1 MGVRATKPN
10 EIWHVGTTLLQLVG
24 GAKVYVHAVIDNYSR
39 RILACQ
45 ANVTYDTSTTT
56 KLLIEAAMG
65 LKGVV
70 PKVYMD
76 SGVEN
81 LNTQV
86 DALVAN
92 GTIQRIIAQVDV
104 VFSNSM
110 IKSWWRMLKHG
121 WLYLNVLATIDD
133 VRKQTAFYVDQHN
146 RVVPHSAFKG
156 QNPDEMHFGKGSD
169 IPNQLNDARTI
180 ARQARL
186 ATNRAVTCSRCAP
199 TDCLVQIENKP
210 TESG

>member
-1 MGVRATKPN
+1 M
-10 EIWHVGTTLLQLVG
+10 
-24 GAKVYVHAVIDNYSR
+24 
-39 RILACQ
+39 
-45 ANVTYDTSTTT
+45 
-56 KLLIEAAMG
+56 LLIEAAKG
-65 LKGVV
+65 LKGLV

-86 DALVAN
+86 DALVAS

-104 VFSNSM
+104 VFSNSL
-110 IKSWWRMLKHG
+110 IESWWRMLKHG

-156 QNPDEMHFGKGSD
+156 QTPDELHFGKGSD

-186 ATNRAVTCSRCAP
+186 ATNRAVSCSRCAP

-210 TESG
+210 NETG

>member
-1 MGVRATKPN
+1 
-10 EIWHVGTTLLQLVG
+10 
-24 GAKVYVHAVIDNYSR
+24 VHAVIDNYSR
-39 RILACQ
+39 RILAWQ
-45 ANVTYDTSTTT
+45 ANTTYDTSTTA

-65 LKGVV
+65 LKGVI

-76 SGVEN
+76 SGAEN

-86 DALVAN
+86 DALVAS

-110 IKSWWRMLKHG
+110 IESWWRMLKHG
-121 WLYLNVLATIDD
+121 IRHSRDRPPMKCTSVKGAIY
-133 VRKQTAFYVDQHN
+133 QTSV
-146 RVVPHSAFKG
+146 
-156 QNPDEMHFGKGSD
+156 
-169 IPNQLNDARTI
+169 NDARTI

-186 ATNRAVTCSRCAP
+186 ATNRAVSCSRCAP